1 MASAEA
7 EKYYTELFGP
17 LEGEAGAASAA
28 GMVGAGKGG
37 ILKSLKKGAKRFG
50 PEMIGWYLLD
60 KFLAGRH
67 DKKMQN
73 IQMQGMREGAEA
85 SSPENLYYQA
95 SLPQAQQEEDMAR
108 SALLSQMSGG
118 VIGPSLARGEKMIG
132 G

>member
-1 MASAEA
+1 MAHNP
-7 EKYYTELFGP
+7 ELDP
-17 LEGEAGAASAA
+17 LYQD
-28 GMVGAGKGG
+28 MLTKTGKPPMSLGG
-37 ILKSLKKGAKRFG
+37 KIAKGAKRFG

-95 SLPQAQQEEDMAR
+95 SLPQAQQEEEMAR